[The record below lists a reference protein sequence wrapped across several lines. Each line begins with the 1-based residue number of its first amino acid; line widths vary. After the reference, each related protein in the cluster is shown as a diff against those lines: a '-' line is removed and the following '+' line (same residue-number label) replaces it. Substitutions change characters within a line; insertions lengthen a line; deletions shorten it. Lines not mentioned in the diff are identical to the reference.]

1 MQPAENSHL
10 STAGNFIF
18 LAILFFPVQ
27 LSARQSD
34 QLKQKVVGI
43 SRFQFT
49 FLNQDLLK
57 GKIKKK
63 KKSTTP
69 ENITVIL
76 K

>member
-1 MQPAENSHL
+1 METIFQF
-10 STAGNFIF
+10 TAGNFIF

-57 GKIKKK
+57 GKKFFFKKK
-63 KKSTTP
+63 HNT
-69 ENITVIL
+69 
-76 K
+76 